1 MVLMILLSAAYSMV
15 WKHGRQKNGT
25 ILMSSSSNRQI
36 ATICDKTLA
45 DAMTLARGEAERVWI
60 MARWESGPS
69 ARVWFE
75 LDGHVYSAY
84 ELEWE
89 HGGDDAYPVFCE
101 IEPLIVSVIEND
113 LWALSSYN
121 AMVDGQCL
129 CLVTGFKTMMRLAS
143 VDNEKE
149 WAEASDKWINRLNE
163 RLSGVASTGSIIDR

>member
-1 MVLMILLSAAYSMV
+1 
-15 WKHGRQKNGT
+15 
-25 ILMSSSSNRQI
+25 MSSFSNRQI

-45 DAMTLARGEAERVWI
+45 DAMILTRGEADRVWI
-60 MARWESGPS
+60 MVRWEDGPS

-113 LWALSSYN
+113 LWALSSYS
-121 AMVDGQCL
+121 AMADGQCF
-129 CLVTGFKTMMRLAS
+129 CLVTGFNTMVRLTS
-143 VDNEKE
+143 VLNEKD
-149 WAEASDKWINRLNE
+149 WMEASDKLINRLNE
-163 RLSGVASTGSIIDR
+163 RLSGVASTDSLIDRQIDEVCM